1 MLTFAFM
8 DSKYLGYTEEMET
21 YRAENGYEEFDVGR
35 VILEHKERYIVL
47 NERGEYDAEI
57 LGQMRFKAEKRS
69 DFPAVGDWV
78 VFQEFNEDQAIIHTI
93 LPRINSLE
101 RKSVGSES
109 DRQLIATNIDTAF
122 IVVAAD
128 RDFSVNRIQRYLAI
142 ILESKIEA
150 IIVLNKID
158 LIEPDECKELLQEI
172 RGRIPDVPVVLAS
185 CEDESGIEELKNC
198 LESNRTYCLLGSSGV
213 GKSSLLNKLSGEDF
227 MPTASISE
235 ASVRGK
241 HTTTHRELILL
252 SSGAMI
258 IDNPGM
264 REVGMAST
272 SSGIHEVFD
281 VISDLVLNCKYSDCQ
296 HINED
301 GCKVLEAVESGEIT
315 KADYDN
321 YMQLKKEQDHFQSS
335 ELERKQKGKALS
347 KHIKNYYK
355 SKNR

>member
-1 MLTFAFM
+1 M
-8 DSKYLGYTEEMET
+8 DSYHLGYTEEMEA
-21 YRAENGYEEFDVGR
+21 YRVENGYAEFNVGR

-47 NERGEYDAEI
+47 NNKGEYDAEI
-57 LGQMRFKAEKRS
+57 LGQLRFNAEKRS

-78 VFQEFNEDQAIIHTI
+78 VFQEFNEGQAIIHAI
-93 LPRINSLE
+93 LPRINCLE

-122 IVVAAD
+122 IMVAAD

-142 ILESKIEA
+142 VLESKIEA
-150 IIVLNKID
+150 TVVLNKID
-158 LIEPDECKELLQEI
+158 LIKPEECKKLLQEI
-172 RGRIPDVPVVLAS
+172 QNRIPEIPVVTAS
-185 CEDESGIEELKNC
+185 CENESGIEEVQKFLKP
-198 LESNRTYCLLGSSGV
+198 SRTYCLLGSSGV

-227 MPTASISE
+227 MSTAVISE

-252 SSGAMI
+252 KNGAMI

-272 SSGIHEVFD
+272 STGIQVAFD
-281 VISDLVLNCKYSDCQ
+281 MISDLALNCKYRDCQ
-296 HINED
+296 HVSED
-301 GCKVLEAVESGEIT
+301 GCAVIEALENGEIA

-321 YMQLKKEQDHFQSS
+321 YLRLQKEQEHFQSS
-335 ELERKQKGKALS
+335 ESERKQKGKALS

-355 SKNR
+355 SKNH

>member
-1 MLTFAFM
+1 MLSFALM
-8 DSKYLGYTEEMET
+8 DFFQFGYTEKMEA
-21 YRAENGYEEFDVGR
+21 YRLENGYTEFDVGR

-47 NERGEYDAEI
+47 NSKGEYDAEI
-57 LGQMRFKAEKRS
+57 LGQIRFNAEKRS

-78 VFQEFNEDQAIIHTI
+78 VFQEFNEGQAIIHAI
-93 LPRINSLE
+93 LPRINCLE
-101 RKSVGSES
+101 RKSVGTES

-122 IVVAAD
+122 IVVAVD

-142 ILESKIEA
+142 VLDSKIEA
-150 IIVLNKID
+150 IVVLNKID
-158 LIEPDECKELLQEI
+158 LIKPEECKELLQEI
-172 RGRIPDVPVVLAS
+172 QGRIPGIPVVLAS
-185 CEDESGIEELKNC
+185 CENESGIEELKKH
-198 LESNRTYCLLGSSGV
+198 LEPSRTYCLLGSSGV

-227 MPTASISE
+227 MSTASISE

-252 SSGAMI
+252 NNGAMV

-272 SSGIHEVFD
+272 SSGIQEAFD
-281 VISDLVLNCKYSDCQ
+281 IISNLALNCKYSDCQ
-296 HINED
+296 HISED
-301 GCKVLEAVESGEIT
+301 DCAVIEALQNGEIA

-321 YMQLKKEQDHFQSS
+321 CIRLQKEQEHFQSS